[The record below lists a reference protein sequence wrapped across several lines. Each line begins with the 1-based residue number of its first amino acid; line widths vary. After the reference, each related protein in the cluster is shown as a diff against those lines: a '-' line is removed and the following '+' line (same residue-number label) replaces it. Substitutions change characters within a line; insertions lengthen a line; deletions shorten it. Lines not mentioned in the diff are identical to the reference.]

1 MKVALFAASS
11 SKVDHEYFRVAS
23 NLGRFFAKA
32 GFTAVFGGGGI
43 GLMGSLADAM
53 LSDNGKIIGVIPRFM
68 MDEGWGHPGIT
79 EMIIT
84 DTMSERKNRIFELTD
99 AVVALP
105 GGMGTLEELT
115 EAITLKQLGLWHG
128 QIILLNTKGY
138 YDNLSRFFET
148 MVNENFIRHE
158 HKTIWRVAD
167 TPEETMSLLEK
178 SDPKDKEWR
187 KIARI

>member
-1 MKVALFAASS
+1 
-11 SKVDHEYFRVAS
+11 
-23 NLGRFFAKA
+23 
-32 GFTAVFGGGGI
+32 
-43 GLMGSLADAM
+43 MGSLADAM

>member
-1 MKVALFAASS
+1 
-11 SKVDHEYFRVAS
+11 
-23 NLGRFFAKA
+23 
-32 GFTAVFGGGGI
+32 
-43 GLMGSLADAM
+43 MGSLADAM

-148 MVNENFIRHE
+148 MVNENFMRHE

>member
-1 MKVALFAASS
+1 MKVAIFAASS
-11 SKVDHEYFRVAS
+11 SKVDREYFEAAS
-23 NLGRFFAKA
+23 NLGKIFAKA

-68 MDEGWGHPGIT
+68 MDEGWGHPGIA

-128 QIILLNTKGY
+128 QIILLNTKVTIK
-138 YDNLSRFFET
+138 SSSVFET

-178 SDPKDKEWR
+178 SGPKDEEWR

>member
-1 MKVALFAASS
+1 
-11 SKVDHEYFRVAS
+11 
-23 NLGRFFAKA
+23 
-32 GFTAVFGGGGI
+32 
-43 GLMGSLADAM
+43 
-53 LSDNGKIIGVIPRFM
+53 
-68 MDEGWGHPGIT
+68 
-79 EMIIT
+79 
-84 DTMSERKNRIFELTD
+84 
-99 AVVALP
+99 
-105 GGMGTLEELT
+105 MGTLEELT

-158 HKTIWRVAD
+158 HKTIWSVAD

>member
-1 MKVALFAASS
+1 
-11 SKVDHEYFRVAS
+11 
-23 NLGRFFAKA
+23 
-32 GFTAVFGGGGI
+32 
-43 GLMGSLADAM
+43 MGSLADAM

-138 YDNLSRFFET
+138 YDNLCRFFET
-148 MVNENFIRHE
+148 MVNENFMRHE